1 MLCSA
6 NFQAVGSTGEWLSE
20 FHWKIAVSLG
30 NLPQEQRISMLT
42 RRLFLQGTAAAP
54 LLTAGAATALGS
66 ALPQLKSLTTAA
78 KPISVEER
86 RARIEKVQALMAQR
100 KVAALLVESGSSLEY
115 FTGIRWRRSERT
127 TLAVIPLS
135 GEVLV
140 VTPAFEEP
148 SVRETLQVGGDVKP
162 WDEHENPFE
171 KIVQAL
177 KDRGINSG
185 VLAAESTIRFFIVAG
200 IRQASS
206 AYEIIPADAIVRAC
220 RLIKSPAELALMQLA
235 NNVTIEALRRVHS
248 QVALGMSAT
257 DIAALMEQATVA
269 LGGSPGFSLVLLNEA
284 SAYPHGSV
292 KPQKILEG
300 SVILMDCG
308 CEVHSY
314 ESDISRTWVFGQASA
329 RQRKVWN
336 TVKRGQE
343 IALETAKLEVP
354 VGSIDDAVRK
364 YYESE
369 GWGPGYRLPGLSHRT
384 GHGIG
389 LDGHEPPY
397 LVHGDATPLQAGMCF
412 SDEPGI
418 YIPGEFGIRMEDCWY
433 MTSSGPKL
441 FTPLAKSLEQPI

>member
-1 MLCSA
+1 
-6 NFQAVGSTGEWLSE
+6 
-20 FHWKIAVSLG
+20 
-30 NLPQEQRISMLT
+30 
-42 RRLFLQGTAAAP
+42 
-54 LLTAGAATALGS
+54 
-66 ALPQLKSLTTAA
+66 
-78 KPISVEER
+78 
-86 RARIEKVQALMAQR
+86 
-100 KVAALLVESGSSLEY
+100 
-115 FTGIRWRRSERT
+115 
-127 TLAVIPLS
+127 
-135 GEVLV
+135 
-140 VTPAFEEP
+140 
-148 SVRETLQVGGDVKP
+148 VRETLQVPGYVTP

-171 KIVQAL
+171 KIVQGL
-177 KDRGINSG
+177 KARGIAAG

-200 IRQASS
+200 VRQASG
-206 AYEIIPADAIVRAC
+206 AYEIIPADPIVRAC

-235 NNVTIEALRRVHS
+235 NSVTIEALRQVHA
-248 QVALGMSAT
+248 QVAIGMSAG
-257 DIAALMEQATVA
+257 DVAALMDRATVA

-292 KPQKILEG
+292 KPQTIREG

-308 CEVHSY
+308 CDVHAY
-314 ESDISRTWVFGQASA
+314 ESDISRTWVVGQATA

-343 IALETAKLEVP
+343 IALETAKLNVA

-369 GWGPGYRLPGLSHRT
+369 GWGPGYHLPGLSHRT

-397 LVHGDATPLQAGMCF
+397 LVHGDDTPLQAGMCF

-418 YIPGEFGIRMEDCWY
+418 YIPGEFGIRMEDCWH
-433 MTSSGPKL
+433 MTGTGPEL

>member
-1 MLCSA
+1 MLS
-6 NFQAVGSTGEWLSE
+6 
-20 FHWKIAVSLG
+20 
-30 NLPQEQRISMLT
+30 
-42 RRLFLQGTAAAP
+42 RRVFLQGAAASP
-54 LLTAGAATALGS
+54 LLAAGVAFAGDSAAPA
-66 ALPQLKSLTTAA
+66 QKSLTGDA
-78 KPISVEER
+78 KPISAEER
-86 RARIEKVQALMAQR
+86 HARIAKAQSLMAQR

-115 FTGIRWRRSERT
+115 FTGIRWHRSERT
-127 TLAVIPLS
+127 TLAIIPAS
-135 GEVLV
+135 GDVLV

-148 SVRETLQVGGDVKP
+148 SVRETLQVGGDVRP

-171 KIVQAL
+171 KIVQGL

-206 AYEIIPADAIVRAC
+206 AYEIIPADPIVRAC
-220 RLIKSPAELALMQLA
+220 RLIKSPAELALLQVA
-235 NNVTIEALRRVHS
+235 NDVTIEALRQVHG
-248 QVALGMSAT
+248 QVVVGMSGP
-257 DIAALMEQATVA
+257 DIAALMDQATVS
-269 LGGSPGFSLVLLNEA
+269 LGGSPEFSLVLLNEA

-292 KPQKILEG
+292 KLQKIREG

-308 CEVHSY
+308 CAVHGY
-314 ESDISRTWVFGQASA
+314 QSDISRSWVFGQATA
-329 RQRKVWN
+329 RQRKVWD

-343 IALETAKLEVP
+343 IALQTAKINVP
-354 VGSIDDAVRK
+354 VAAIDDAVRK

-397 LVHGDATPLQAGMCF
+397 LVHGDTTPLEAGMCF

-418 YIPGEFGIRMEDCWY
+418 YIPGEFGIRMEDCWH

>member
-1 MLCSA
+1 MSMLSRRAFLQSA
-6 NFQAVGSTGEWLSE
+6 AATSWVASTG
-20 FHWKIAVSLG
+20 F
-30 NLPQEQRISMLT
+30 
-42 RRLFLQGTAAAP
+42 AAASP
-54 LLTAGAATALGS
+54 
-66 ALPQLKSLTTAA
+66 PPKLKSLTSGA
-78 KPISVEER
+78 KAISVEER
-86 RARIEKVQALMAQR
+86 HARIEKAQALMAQR

-115 FTGIRWRRSERT
+115 FTGIQWRRSERT
-127 TLAVIPLS
+127 TLAVIPAS

-148 SVRETLQVGGDVKP
+148 SVRETLQVGGDVRP

-171 KIVQAL
+171 KVVQGL

-200 IRQASS
+200 IRQASD
-206 AYEIIPADAIVRAC
+206 AYEIIPADPIVRAC
-220 RLIKSPAELALMQLA
+220 RLIKSAAELALLQLA
-235 NNVTIEALRRVHS
+235 NDVTIEALRQVHS
-248 QVALGMSAT
+248 QVAVGMSGPE
-257 DIAALMEQATVA
+257 IGALMEHATIG
-269 LGGSPGFSLVLLNEA
+269 LGGSPDFSLVLLNEA

-292 KPQKILEG
+292 KPQKVREG

-308 CEVHSY
+308 CAVHGY
-314 ESDISRTWVFGQASA
+314 VSDISRTWVFGEASS
-329 RQRKVWN
+329 RQRKVWS

-343 IALETAKLEVP
+343 IAQETARIDIP

-364 YYESE
+364 YYENE

-389 LDGHEPPY
+389 LDVHEPPY

-418 YIPGEFGIRMEDCWY
+418 YIPGEFGIRLEDCWF
-433 MTSSGPKL
+433 MTDSGPKL
-441 FTPLAKSLEQPI
+441 FTPLAKSLEDPI

>member
-1 MLCSA
+1 M
-6 NFQAVGSTGEWLSE
+6 AVGICSILVRSTQMRMPMLSRRA
-20 FHWKIAVSLG
+20 FFQSAAVSPLLAAG
-30 NLPQEQRISMLT
+30 T
-42 RRLFLQGTAAAP
+42 TFATGTAAPAP
-54 LLTAGAATALGS
+54 
-66 ALPQLKSLTTAA
+66 KSLTGGA
-78 KPISVEER
+78 KPISAQER
-86 RARIEKVQALMAQR
+86 HARIEKAQALMAQR

-115 FTGIRWRRSERT
+115 FTGIQWRRSERT
-127 TLAVIPLS
+127 TLAVIPAS

-148 SVRETLQVGGDVKP
+148 SVRETLQVGGDVRP

-171 KIVQAL
+171 KVVQGL

-200 IRQASS
+200 IRQASD
-206 AYEIIPADAIVRAC
+206 AYEIIPADPIVRAC
-220 RLIKSPAELALMQLA
+220 RLIKSAAELALLQLA
-235 NNVTIEALRRVHS
+235 NDVTIGALRRVHS
-248 QVALGMSAT
+248 QVVVGMSGPE
-257 DIAALMEQATVA
+257 IGALMEHATIG
-269 LGGSPGFSLVLLNEA
+269 LGGSPDFSLVLLNEA

-292 KPQKILEG
+292 KLQKVREG

-308 CEVHSY
+308 CAVHGY
-314 ESDISRTWVFGQASA
+314 VSDISRTWVVGRPNA

-343 IALETAKLEVP
+343 LALETAKIDLP
-354 VGSIDDAVRK
+354 VGAIDDAVRK

-397 LVHGDATPLQAGMCF
+397 LVHGDTTPLQSGMCF

-433 MTSSGPKL
+433 MTLSGPKL